1 MISVIIPT
9 FNAEKSIERAVNS
22 VLRQS
27 YQDFEIIIVD
37 DRSTDHTWELL
48 TKLKKQDQRIRIYQN
63 ARNSKSAYTR
73 NQAIKHARGNYI
85 MQLDDDDYC
94 HVERMAKQV
103 AFLEGSSR
111 IWFCWQ

>member
-48 TKLKKQDQRIRIYQN
+48 TKLKNKINVSESIKTLEILKVLIL
-63 ARNSKSAYTR
+63 ATR
-73 NQAIKHARGNYI
+73 QSNMHGGTTLCN
-85 MQLDDDDYC
+85 
-94 HVERMAKQV
+94 
-103 AFLEGSSR
+103 
-111 IWFCWQ
+111 

>member
-48 TKLKKQDQRIRIYQN
+48 TKRRL
-63 ARNSKSAYTR
+63 
-73 NQAIKHARGNYI
+73 
-85 MQLDDDDYC
+85 
-94 HVERMAKQV
+94 
-103 AFLEGSSR
+103 
-111 IWFCWQ
+111 